1 MFVCVENDKVIGIQE
16 YEPAVPDSV
25 KVYEIT
31 EEEYTSI
38 IDGDMIFNVKKKK
51 VTEPLAKDIKE
62 KEAQAVIQDA
72 RKFLN
77 STDWKVMRH
86 IREIALN
93 MKTSL
98 TEEEYMKLERD
109 RHMAAAKIK

>member
-16 YEPAVPDSV
+16 FEPAVPESV
-25 KVYEIT
+25 KVYKIT
-31 EEEYTSI
+31 EEEYKAI
-38 IDGDMIFNVKKKK
+38 IDGNQIFNVKKKK
-51 VTEPLAKDIKE
+51 VTDLPAAELKE
-62 KEAQAVIQDA
+62 KEAQTIIQDA

-77 STDWKVMRH
+77 STDWKILRH
-86 IREIALN
+86 LREVVLD

-98 TEEEYMKLERD
+98 TEEEYLALERE

>member
-31 EEEYTSI
+31 EEEYKSI

-62 KEAQAVIQDA
+62 KEAQAVVQDA

-86 IREIALN
+86 IREVALD

-98 TEEEYMKLERD
+98 TEEEYLSLERD